1 MLYPAG
7 KEQSAGG
14 AMATE
19 NTERVPQDGERVP
32 QGGEGAQTDRGTE
45 PVTGAAAQ
53 LNLTIG
59 GMTCAACVQHVEH
72 ALRAAP
78 GVTAVS
84 VNLAT
89 ERAAVSYI
97 AGQSDIAEL
106 RRAVEEYGYR
116 VEGIAGTEQD
126 AAAELA
132 RLSRTAEIRYYRY
145 RCIFGVTAGLLL
157 LLGSFHALPWAA
169 WLKGWDYYPWLLWAL
184 ATPVQFWAG
193 WPFYRSGLTALR
205 HGAANMHTLVAL
217 GSTVAYGYSAAVTVL
232 GTFAPSVLE
241 SGGVGGGLYFDTA
254 ALIIGLILLGR
265 YLEARARG
273 RASEAIRRLLS
284 LQPDTA
290 RVLREGKEVE
300 IPAAEVEVDDL
311 VAVRPGEKIPVDGEV
326 VEGWSAVDEAMLT
339 GESMPVDKTPGQPVY
354 AATLNRTGFFR
365 LRATRVGR
373 DTALAQIIRLV
384 EEAQGSKAPIQR
396 LADRVAA
403 VFVPA
408 VSGVA
413 VAAALFWLFLGPA
426 PQLTYAVLTLVT
438 VLIIACPCALG
449 LATPTAIIV
458 GAGKGAERGIL
469 IRNAPALETAQRVD
483 TVVMD
488 KTGTLTEGKPVVTDI
503 VAAADFPDRDGSG
516 TAADE
521 LLAAAAALEQGSEH
535 PLGQAIVAA
544 AEQRGLTP
552 EPAADFQA
560 HPGLGVTGT
569 VAGRPAMLGRPSLLQ
584 EQGIDLGRLTA
595 AVDRLTG
602 QGKTAVALAV
612 DGRAWGVL
620 GLADGLKPEARDAV
634 AKLQGR
640 GLSVAMLTGDNRRAA
655 QFVAEQLGIDRV
667 EAELLPGDKA
677 AVLRRLQAEGR
688 TVAMV
693 GDGIN
698 DAPALAQADVGL
710 ALGAGA
716 DVAMESAEV
725 TLMGSDLGG
734 VAAALQLSRRTMRT
748 IKQNLFWAFFYNVLL
763 IPVAAGAL
771 YPVFAVVGGVPAGLE
786 FFFGEQGFLNPV
798 LAAMAMAFSSVTVV
812 GNSLRLRGMKV

>member
-1 MLYPAG
+1 
-7 KEQSAGG
+7 
-14 AMATE
+14 MATE
-19 NTERVPQDGERVP
+19 NTEKVSQDRERARP
-32 QGGEGAQTDRGTE
+32 DEGME
-45 PVTGAAAQ
+45 PAMGAAAQ

-72 ALRAAP
+72 ALRTAP

-97 AGQSDIAEL
+97 AGQSDLAEL

-116 VEGIAGTEQD
+116 VEGIAGAEQD

-217 GSTVAYGYSAAVTVL
+217 GSSVAYGYSAVVTVL

-241 SGGVGGGLYFDTA
+241 SSGVGGGLYFDTA

-396 LADRVAA
+396 MADRVAA

-426 PQLTYAVLTLVT
+426 PQLTYAVLTLVA

-503 VAAADFPDRDGSG
+503 IAAADFPNRDRGG
-516 TAADE
+516 TADEE
-521 LLAAAAALEQGSEH
+521 LLAGAAALEQGSEH

-544 AEQRGLTP
+544 AEQQGLTP
-552 EPAADFQA
+552 KPAADFQA
-560 HPGLGVTGT
+560 KPGLGVTGT
-569 VAGRPAMLGRPSLLQ
+569 VAGRPALLGRPSLLQ
-584 EQGIDLGRLTA
+584 EPGIDLGGLA
-595 AVDRLTG
+595 ADMDRLTG

-612 DGRAWGVL
+612 DGQAWGVL
-620 GLADGLKPEARDAV
+620 GLADGLKPEARAAV
-634 AKLQGR
+634 AKLQGM

-655 QFVAEQLGIDRV
+655 QFVAGQLGIDRV

-677 AVLRRLQAEGR
+677 AVVRRLQSEGR

-771 YPVFAVVGGVPAGLE
+771 YPVFAAVGGVPAGLE

-812 GNSLRLRGMKV
+812 GNSLRLRGMAV

>member
-1 MLYPAG
+1 
-7 KEQSAGG
+7 
-14 AMATE
+14 MATE
-19 NTERVPQDGERVP
+19 NTERVPQDGERLQP
-32 QGGEGAQTDRGTE
+32 DGGTE
-45 PVTGAAAQ
+45 PAMGAAAQ

-72 ALRAAP
+72 ALRTAP

-97 AGQSDIAEL
+97 AGQSDLAEL

-116 VEGIAGTEQD
+116 VEGIGGAEQD

-169 WLKGWDYYPWLLWAL
+169 WLKSWDYYPWLLWAL

-217 GSTVAYGYSAAVTVL
+217 GSSVAYGYSAAVTVL

-241 SGGVGGGLYFDTA
+241 SGGIGGGLYFDTA

-300 IPAAEVEVDDL
+300 IPAAEVVLNDL

-326 VEGWSAVDEAMLT
+326 VAGWSAVDEAMLT

-396 LADRVAA
+396 MADRVAA

-488 KTGTLTEGKPVVTDI
+488 KTGTLTAGKPVVTDI
-503 VAAADFPDRDGSG
+503 VAAADFPDRDGGG
-516 TAADE
+516 TAAEE

-552 EPAADFQA
+552 APAADFQA
-560 HPGLGVTGT
+560 KPGLGVTGT
-569 VAGRPAMLGRPSLLQ
+569 VAGRPAMLGRPALLQ
-584 EQGIDLGRLTA
+584 EQGIDLGGLA
-595 AVDRLTG
+595 ADVDRLTG

-612 DGRAWGVL
+612 DGQAWGVL

-634 AKLQGR
+634 AQLQGM

-677 AVLRRLQAEGR
+677 AAVRRLQSEGR

-763 IPVAAGAL
+763 IPVAAGVL
-771 YPVFAVVGGVPAGLE
+771 YPVFAAVGGVPAGLE

-812 GNSLRLRGMKV
+812 GNSLRLRGMTV